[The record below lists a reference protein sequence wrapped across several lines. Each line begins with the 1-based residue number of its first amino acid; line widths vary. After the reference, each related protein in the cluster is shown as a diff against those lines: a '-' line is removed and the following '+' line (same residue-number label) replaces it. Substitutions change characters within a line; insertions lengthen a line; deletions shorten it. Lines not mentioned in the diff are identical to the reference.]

1 MLLQLEPLWYG
12 SVSWSSWILMII
24 LMFFRSVTELI
35 MIVPYSFYVFSLLPV
50 FIFSLPK
57 KGFMATDVPS
67 GVSI

>member
-1 MLLQLEPLWYG
+1 
-12 SVSWSSWILMII
+12 MII